1 MNTFNYV
8 GSVSP
13 LVASFRGQ
21 WLTVDTILGGTTA
34 MRLAGKAYL
43 PQEKKE
49 KDENYTARLNRST
62 FDNYY
67 KEALDRAVDK
77 VFSQDIQL
85 KDQSPEIV
93 IWAQDVDQQGR
104 DLTQFAK
111 DIFFYG
117 MHHGVTYVLTDY
129 PRLPE
134 EGFANRAEEMASGRR
149 PYWVHIKA
157 PQVLA
162 VDYLDVGGTKRLGK
176 FKYQEEVYDLGDD
189 GVTVEKFDQ
198 VREYFQETANGPVQ
212 CNVWRSE
219 TVGRSGTWTLVFSGI
234 LSVDQVPVVPM
245 YGNRQGF
252 FLGSPVQ
259 MQLAELNLQ
268 HWRKRSDLDNILHI
282 ANVPFLFGKGFGA
295 ETNMTQGKKA
305 GPIEVDIQQAVM
317 ANNKDA
323 ELKWVEHT
331 GSNIRTAMDDLS
343 NLEDRMRDVGS
354 TLFSSGGGFMA
365 SATEKAINAAE
376 ANARLKSLALSLK
389 DTLEFAL
396 YFVYQ
401 YSGLTQVGSVE
412 VNTSFATDYV
422 SQETFAAVLTM
433 YKMGLIDY
441 ETVIDE
447 AKRRNIVAMDAN
459 IQLPLNPNIGKSSDA
474 EVIPP
479 VVDNTGN
486 KTVII

>member
-8 GSVSP
+8 GTASP
-13 LVASFRGQ
+13 LITSFRGQ
-21 WLTVDTILGGTTA
+21 WSTVDTILGGTTA
-34 MRLAGKAYL
+34 MRAAGKAFL

-49 KDENYTARLNRST
+49 KDENYIARLNRST

-85 KDQSPEIV
+85 SDQAAEVV

-111 DIFFYG
+111 DIFFFA
-117 MHHGVTYVLTDY
+117 MHHGVTYILTDY
-129 PRLPE
+129 PRLPQ
-134 EGFANRAEEMASGRR
+134 EGFANRAEELASGRR

-162 VDYLDVGGTKRLGK
+162 VDYIDVGGSKRLGT
-176 FKYQEEVYDLGDD
+176 FRYQEQVYEPGID
-189 GVTVEKFDQ
+189 GVTVEKFEQ
-198 VREYFQETANGPVQ
+198 VREFKQASATGPVE
-212 CNVWRSE
+212 CNVWRSSDSTKE
-219 TVGRSGTWTLVFSGI
+219 WVLIFSGI
-234 LSVDQVPVVPM
+234 LTVDQVPVVPM
-245 YGNRQGF
+245 YGKREGF

-282 ANVPFLFGKGFGA
+282 ANVPFLFGKGFGS
-295 ETNMTQGKKA
+295 EFDGTQGRKK

-317 ANNKDA
+317 AANKDA
-323 ELKWVEHT
+323 DLKWVEHN
-331 GSNIRTAMDDLS
+331 GANIKSAMEDLQ

-365 SATEKAINAAE
+365 TATEKAINAAE

-389 DTLEFAL
+389 DCLEFAL

-401 YSGLTQVGSVE
+401 YMGLTQVGTVE

-441 ETVIDE
+441 ETVVNE
-447 AKRRNIVAMDAN
+447 SKRRNIIAMDAV
-459 IQLPLNPNIGKSSDA
+459 IVPPKDPNLGKTSDT

-479 VVDNTGN
+479 VVDAQGN
-486 KTVII
+486 KTVIL